1 MSTTDPS
8 GEALFRLAQQSQR
21 HALRSRK
28 RKLARCAGNAFGQSA
43 KAQASGRAPQQKVGD
58 HFEEVAWRLLK
69 RAGCTLLARQLACPL
84 GELDLVVREGVQLVF
99 VEVRRRGSQRCGGA
113 AASVS
118 LSKQRRFTRAAQWW
132 LPTLAQRYFGG
143 QHPLCRL
150 DVIAFEPDGVYWHR
164 DAVRLAQD
172 K

>member
-1 MSTTDPS
+1 MSTSDPS
-8 GEALFRLAQQSQR
+8 GEALIRLAQQSQR

-99 VEVRRRGSQRCGGA
+99 VEVRRRGSEQA
-113 AASVS
+113 AALHKGGPMVAAD
-118 LSKQRRFTRAAQWW
+118 TRATV
-132 LPTLAQRYFGG
+132 LRGSTPTLQAGRDRFRTRRG
-143 QHPLCRL
+143 LLASRCRAL
-150 DVIAFEPDGVYWHR
+150 GSG
-164 DAVRLAQD
+164 
-172 K
+172 